1 MDLPIKNINDLREE
15 IYRLKGLEEQKSVAL
30 AQRFKSPSAVFS
42 TLMTLFP
49 KSANADGTKSGGF
62 FEQDIF
68 GIISRFILPFTLN
81 RTLFRN
87 SNVIIKTL
95 VGLVS
100 QKASHFI
107 SEDSLVGVWDKV
119 KTLFKSKPKAE
130 EEPHKGVPP
139 LSETY

>member
-1 MDLPIKNINDLREE
+1 MDLPIKNIEDLRQE

-30 AQRFKSPSAVFS
+30 AQRFRSPSALFS

-49 KSANADGTKSGGF
+49 KSANADGTKNAGF
-62 FEQDIF
+62 FEQDIV
-68 GIISRFILPFTLN
+68 GLISRFILPFTLN
-81 RTLFRN
+81 RTLFKN
-87 SNVIIKTL
+87 SNIIIKTL

-107 SEDSLVGVWDKV
+107 SEDSLISIWEKV